1 MDFLKKGFTRFQ
13 KIFSIWVPVYSYL
26 WYCYRYL
33 VYISIVTS
41 NSHLWWWWWWCRWF
55 GLTRN
60 WCCLQESDLDELKL
74 SDDIEVC
81 LFVFCCFWIS
91 AIWLAYSEA
100 VISWPRGFRPLSN
113 ILDSLTPMKKCFN
126 LLKGHLLLNKFG
138 FFEAL
143 QLHTVPLELKNL

>member
-1 MDFLKKGFTRFQ
+1 MT
-13 KIFSIWVPVYSYL
+13 IYVL
-26 WYCYRYL
+26 WPLALCMACIQEPLLIKSGLWWRAYGIY
-33 VYISIVTS
+33 
-41 NSHLWWWWWWCRWF
+41 SHLWWWWWWCRWF

-100 VISWPRGFRPLSN
+100 VINWPRGFRPLSN